1 LKSPSG
7 EGNRHRISGSS
18 IVEPQPSWEFGS
30 AFFTNGKRWIADY
43 SMDAD
48 PNTGMAFTFNNTW
61 YVGGGTSVVA
71 PFSAGLAASIAQYK
85 GSRLGLFAARLNQ
98 LANSRHLYPIVLH
111 DITSGNN
118 GFYSAGPGW
127 DPPTGWGSP
136 DGYML
141 MLNY

>member
-1 LKSPSG
+1 MLQV
-7 EGNRHRISGSS
+7 NRHAHL
-18 IVEPQPSWEFGS
+18 VEQIHAEDAVNRPAAGRTDGAQVDRRQFE
-30 AFFTNGKRWIADY
+30 IAQRVF
-43 SMDAD
+43 
-48 PNTGMAFTFNNTW
+48 P
-61 YVGGGTSVVA
+61 SVVA

>member
-1 LKSPSG
+1 
-7 EGNRHRISGSS
+7 
-18 IVEPQPSWEFGS
+18 
-30 AFFTNGKRWIADY
+30 
-43 SMDAD
+43 MDAD